1 MVNYLHFHYDELS
14 LKGKNKRK
22 FEILLKNNIAL
33 FLKKF
38 NIPKAD
44 LKIEW
49 GFLSLALGKDFTR
62 VDDLLDVLKNIPG
75 LNHIAEVYR
84 MDIDGH
90 ELDYAEI
97 VKFVKSNL
105 EKHPEYKTFRAS
117 CRRVYKYFPMKSMDI
132 AMEVGHHVLE
142 AIPELSVSLKNYD
155 FNIQLILHEKELFL
169 TMNRVEGIGGL
180 PVATAGKVVSLLSGG
195 IDSPVASAMMLKR
208 GAEVILTH
216 FQNQS
221 INQDAVADKINQ
233 LAEQLSTLH
242 ANLKLY
248 IVPFDELQREIIK
261 HIPGDY
267 RMIVYKRIMLKI
279 SEGIAKKEK
288 AKALITGDSL
298 SQVAS
303 QTLDNIHAIYEA
315 ASLPILS
322 PLIGLNKKEITKISR
337 QIGTYDISILPYGD
351 CCSLLLSSHPQT
363 HAKLETVLEMER
375 SLGIKDLIVEAL
387 DKAVIFYYHGKELTK
402 FK

>member
-38 NIPKAD
+38 NITKAD
-44 LKIEW
+44 LKIEY
-49 GFLSLALGKDFTR
+49 GFLSLVLDKDFTQ
-62 VDDLLDVLKNIPG
+62 VKELLEVLKNIPG

-84 MDIDGH
+84 MDIEGN

-97 VKFVKSNL
+97 VKFVKYNV

-142 AIPELSVSLKNYD
+142 AIPELSVSLKEYD
-155 FNIQLILHEKELFL
+155 FNVQLIIHEKELFL

-180 PVATAGKVVSLLSGG
+180 PVGTAGKVVSLLSGG

-248 IVPFDELQREIIK
+248 IVPFDELQKEIIK

-279 SEGIAKKEK
+279 SEEIAKKEK

-303 QTLDNIHAIYEA
+303 QTLDNIYTIYEA
-315 ASLPILS
+315 VKLPIFS
-322 PLIGLNKKEITKISR
+322 PLIGLNKNEVVKIAEK
-337 QIGTYDISILPYGD
+337 IGTFEISILPYGD

-363 HAKLETVLEMER
+363 HSKLETVLDMEK
-375 SLGIKDLIVEAL
+375 SLEIEELIVDAI
-387 DKAVIFYYHGKELTK
+387 DKAVISYHHGK
-402 FK
+402 